1 LARRFK
7 LSAAH
12 LLAISLLPTV
22 FLLLLGE
29 SGARAY
35 YFFSNGYDYRYLAAP
50 LGGVRVPVVYPA
62 EPGQT
67 HTRLDPCSR
76 REITFTVNE
85 LGRGP
90 NPMVAKPG
98 NTARVIAVG
107 ASSTFGVNN
116 PDEATWPAFLEDALR
131 RRYGEAVEVLNAGKP
146 GYQLEDFVYAFSKQL
161 IQYQPDMVVFYEA
174 WNDTHLPIP
183 SQVHHQVRRFNE
195 YTGIGRLASWL
206 YARSL
211 LYTYLLEKTQFLL
224 VTRSKE
230 GPVPR
235 IGRFQTQLEGF
246 IQLLRK
252 HKVTPVL
259 VLQVYDTPP
268 EPSIRDLRLDDSEE
282 VRALILKLANA
293 NARTTYDQLTKIR
306 VYQAQVLVE
315 VVRRTGAALG
325 VQVIDPRPTFAQYRE
340 TAPLFCDVVHLTDRA
355 NQLLAQTIAEQLH
368 LPARH

>member
-1 LARRFK
+1 MAQRLE
-7 LSAAH
+7 LSTAH
-12 LLAISLLPTV
+12 RVVISLLPTV

-29 SGARAY
+29 LGARGY
-35 YFFSNGYDYRYLAAP
+35 YFFTNGYDYRYLVAP
-50 LGGVRVPVVYPA
+50 LGGVRVPVVYPS
-62 EPGQT
+62 EPRQT
-67 HTRLDPCSR
+67 HTRLDPCSG

-90 NPMVAKPG
+90 NPTVAKPR
-98 NTARVIAVG
+98 NTTRVIAVG

-116 PDEATWPAFLEDALR
+116 PDEATWPAFLEEALR
-131 RRYGEAVEVLNAGKP
+131 RRSGEVVEVLNAGKP
-146 GYQLEDFVYAFSKQL
+146 GYQLEDFGYAFSKQL
-161 IQYQPDMVVFYEA
+161 IRYEPNMVVFYEA
-174 WNDTHLPIP
+174 WNDTNLPVP
-183 SQVHHQVRRFNE
+183 SQVHHDVRRFNE

-206 YARSL
+206 YARSM

-230 GPVPR
+230 GPVPQ

-246 IQLLRK
+246 IELLRK
-252 HKVTPVL
+252 HEVTPVL

-282 VRALILKLANA
+282 VRTLILKLANT
-293 NARTTYDQLTKIR
+293 NTRTTYDQLTKIR

-315 VVRRTGAALG
+315 VVRRVGEAMG

-340 TAPLFCDVVHLTDRA
+340 RAPLFCDVVHLTDLA
-355 NQLLAQTIAEQLH
+355 NQLLAQTIAEQVH
-368 LPARH
+368 FPVRH